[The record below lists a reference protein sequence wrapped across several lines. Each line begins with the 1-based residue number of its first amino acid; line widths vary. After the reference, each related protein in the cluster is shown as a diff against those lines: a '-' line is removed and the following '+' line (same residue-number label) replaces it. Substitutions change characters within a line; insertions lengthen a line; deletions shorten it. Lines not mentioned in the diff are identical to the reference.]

1 MTLQPATFAMV
12 FIIVIASHSIDHV
25 PPSTELAHVSD
36 TSHFG
41 IGAPLDRLVPL
52 FGPEAER
59 CGAGK
64 HWNPEFLYP
73 RPARDIQGAVFQVQ
87 HGLHTSVWVNTLFD
101 LPAEGYNT

>member
-41 IGAPLDRLVPL
+41 IGAPLDR
-52 FGPEAER
+52 A
-59 CGAGK
+59 GAAL
-64 HWNPEFLYP
+64 W
-73 RPARDIQGAVFQVQ
+73 
-87 HGLHTSVWVNTLFD
+87 S
-101 LPAEGYNT
+101 